1 MTHLVPPKAVS
12 IFHVHALPA
21 TYLLSTYE
29 KLKPNNPQ
37 HIKFNI
43 LMAVF
48 FGILICSEGEY
59 TKLTKKKRRKKIT
72 YKSSTLKVY
81 LLTIA

>member
-21 TYLLSTYE
+21 TYLLPTYE
-29 KLKPNNPQ
+29 KLKQ